1 MLKTVNGGGGKI
13 YYLYICSGMRGKP
26 LSESSSVEPPKRL
39 KLGAEVHR
47 RTAAYAVPAERVTV
61 SGVCLRIAW
70 GRPKFRDT

>member
-1 MLKTVNGGGGKI
+1 MLKTVNRGGKI

-47 RTAAYAVPAERVTV
+47 WTAAYAVPSRAGNRFGRVFEDCMGAT
-61 SGVCLRIAW
+61 
-70 GRPKFRDT
+70 